1 MDIEKTNEIN
11 VILSNLP
18 MIELHFRFIHSKLW
32 RYPNLKTDY
41 ISLKTDYI
49 SLKTY
54 YISLK
59 TDYLSL
65 KTDYIS
71 LKTDHIF
78 LKTDYISLKTDYF
91 SDYINGA
98 EIKQTG
104 RVHLFCII
112 RIKTDD
118 IFLSVNWNYVDSIF
132 NPSTYEPLAW
142 KNLVDPSGS
151 CSVLFRTR
159 ASPRPFKLRWSRWF
173 QTLNWFELKSWNN
186 KT

>member
-1 MDIEKTNEIN
+1 MLENRLYIFENRLY
-11 VILSNLP
+11 ILKNRLY
-18 MIELHFRFIHSKLW
+18 ILENRLYILENRLYILENRLYILENRLFFRF
-32 RYPNLKTDY
+32 
-41 ISLKTDYI
+41 
-49 SLKTY
+49 
-54 YISLK
+54 
-59 TDYLSL
+59 
-65 KTDYIS
+65 
-71 LKTDHIF
+71 
-78 LKTDYISLKTDYF
+78 
-91 SDYINGA
+91 YINGR

-118 IFLSVNWNYVDSIF
+118 FFLSVNWNYVDSIF